1 MRSIYV
7 LTVCLFYLCTA
18 NAKTTTSEISLRFD
32 TDIDQ
37 LDAANQKKLKEF
49 LSTFTVDDDLTIVV
63 RGHAD
68 KRGSTS
74 YNLDLSER
82 RASTV
87 TSILTGEGF
96 CDIGIVTEAFG
107 EQKPMNGDRQNL
119 TDNRRVDVV
128 IQKHD
133 IESEAELLEILGS
146 NNDLKKEIDLTQE
159 NVVKSNRGTI
169 VGIPANCFLDANG
182 QPVENAIINITEAL
196 SYQDFLAEGLT
207 TMSEGKMLESG
218 GMLKIEAFSNTGEAL
233 TLDPNNTITISL
245 PTDFKKQGMTLF
257 VSETG
262 ADWTDTKTSTVEVST
277 NYPERPIFPN
287 FRSFVP
293 SFTAAPKPTRPGI
306 RMRPKMPKEV
316 DDSKYE
322 VDFEW
327 YEIFG
332 RKKII
337 AQNQANKERAY
348 QRYERSMARYHSKL
362 EKFIAD
368 SLAQPEKHKA
378 YQEALMAWRTE
389 TTTDSLYFME
399 QIYLPYVKKREI
411 EINLLYTDYETK
423 LSAWRDSCAAIRN
436 AKLAMAMETGI
447 WDIDLINSYTFNSSS
462 LGWINC
468 DRFYAEPALAKIQLH
483 IDAPIDNQVV
493 LVFDKINS
501 LLPCSQQERGYTS
514 PLIPKKQNAVA
525 IAYSVK
531 NGQIMLDQAKF
542 TGQPR
547 LKLKPVPVS
556 LNEFRE
562 ALHVNS

>member
-49 LSTFTVDDDLTIVV
+49 LSAYPVDADLTIIV

-74 YNLDLSER
+74 YNLNLSQR
-82 RASTV
+82 RAASV
-87 TSILTGEGF
+87 TSVLTGEGF

-107 EQKPMNGDRQNL
+107 EQKPINGDRQNL
-119 TDNRRVDVV
+119 TDNRRVDVI

-146 NNDLKKEIDLTQE
+146 SNDLKKEIKLTEE

-169 VGIPANCFLDANG
+169 VGLPANCFVDAKG
-182 QPVENAIINITEAL
+182 DHVEDATITITEAL

-207 TMSEGKMLESG
+207 TLSEGKMLESG
-218 GMLKIEAFSNTGEAL
+218 GMLKIEAFSKTGEAL
-233 TLDPNNTITISL
+233 TLDPNTPITISL

-262 ADWTDTKTSTVEVST
+262 ADWTNTKTPTIEAPT
-277 NYPERPIFPN
+277 TYPLRPKFPEL
-287 FRSFVP
+287 RSFAP
-293 SFTAAPKPTRPGI
+293 SFKASPKPTLPGI
-306 RMRPKMPKEV
+306 RRRPKLPKEI

-322 VDFEW
+322 VEFAW

-332 RKKII
+332 RKKKI
-337 AQNQANKERAY
+337 AQIQADKERAY
-348 QRYERSMARYHSKL
+348 LRYDRSMAKYETKL
-362 EKFIAD
+362 EKYIAD
-368 SLAQPEKHKA
+368 SIAQPEKHKA
-378 YQEALMAWRTE
+378 YQEALAAWKTQVAA
-389 TTTDSLYFME
+389 DSLYFNE
-399 QIYLPYVKKREI
+399 NVYKPFVKKRE
-411 EINLLYTDYETK
+411 ENLAILYARYDAEMV
-423 LSAWRDSCAAIRN
+423 AWRDTCQKIRD
-436 AKLAMAMETGI
+436 AKLAVALSTGD
-447 WDIDLINSYTFNSSS
+447 WDIDLLKSYTFQSTN

-468 DRFYAEPALAKIQLH
+468 DRFYDEPAIAKMHLK
-483 IDAPIDNQVV
+483 IDAPKENQVI

-501 LLPCSQQERGYTS
+501 MLPCEATNGGYKS
-514 PLIPKKQNAVA
+514 PLIPKKQRAVA

-531 NGQIMLDQAKF
+531 NGKIMLDQATF
-542 TGQPR
+542 SGQSSIALNP
-547 LKLKPVPVS
+547 KPVS